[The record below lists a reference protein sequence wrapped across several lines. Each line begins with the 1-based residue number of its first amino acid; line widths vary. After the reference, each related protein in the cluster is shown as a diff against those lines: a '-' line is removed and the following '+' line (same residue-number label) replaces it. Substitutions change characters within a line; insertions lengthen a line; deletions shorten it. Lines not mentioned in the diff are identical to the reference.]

1 MDERRDIKIGRQ
13 SRSSPEDP
21 YCEFRSDRER
31 RNALI
36 SRDVRF
42 VLCRLATVGGVV
54 AIVMLA
60 PGGLALQPVLSR
72 LLRLL

>member
-1 MDERRDIKIGRQ
+1 MDRRRDIRIWRQ

-42 VLCRLATVGGVV
+42 GLCRVATVAGAV
-54 AIVMLA
+54 AVVMLA
-60 PGGLALQPVLSR
+60 PGRQALQPLLSR
-72 LLRLL
+72 LLQLL

>member
-1 MDERRDIKIGRQ
+1 MDEPHDIRIGRQ
-13 SRSSPEDP
+13 SRSSPEAP

-42 VLCRLATVGGVV
+42 VLCRFATVAGVV
-54 AIVMLA
+54 AVVMLA
-60 PGGLALQPVLSR
+60 PGGLTLRPVLSR
-72 LLRLL
+72 LLQLL

>member
-1 MDERRDIKIGRQ
+1 MDGRHDIRIWRQ

-42 VLCRLATVGGVV
+42 VLCRVATVVGVV
-54 AIVMLA
+54 AVVMLA
-60 PGGLALQPVLSR
+60 PGSQALQPILSR
-72 LLRLL
+72 LLQLL

>member
-1 MDERRDIKIGRQ
+1 MDERHDIRIGRR

-36 SRDVRF
+36 SRDIRF
-42 VLCRLATVGGVV
+42 VLCRLATVAGVV
-54 AIVMLA
+54 GVVMLA

-72 LLRLL
+72 LLQLL